1 MYFSIVIGHT
11 DVKVMYET
19 KLLHVQSSELLSR
32 MCGVI
37 ESSSDE
43 NEVIKKGRVRDA
55 IRQAVYRRNAEFIMK
70 VTKANPELVWT
81 NDLAFGVFMLA
92 IELRHAEIFSLIYG
106 LPDKQAIAS
115 RHDAEGNN
123 MLHKAASIPSS
134 KTLNLIPGAA
144 LQMQRQLQWFK
155 VTSSSSLT
163 DWYAYIYTYAI
174 GTIT

>member
-11 DVKVMYET
+11 DVKVMYER
-19 KLLHVQSSELLSR
+19 KLLHVQSNELLSR
-32 MCGVI
+32 MCRVI

-43 NEVIKKGRVRDA
+43 NQVVKEGWVRAA
-55 IRQAVYRRNAEFIMK
+55 IRQAVYTGNVEFIMK

-81 NDLAFGVFMLA
+81 NYLAFDVFMLA
-92 IELRHAEIFSLIYG
+92 IELRDAEIFSLIYG

-115 RHDAEGNN
+115 LRDAKRNN